1 MEKKRGIKRIILQTV
16 NVLLTTGPSIPNVNL
31 TNGDKE
37 TALHCAAQVNIFL
50 SLRVRLLLE
59 VIMAKLKV
67 ELAKWQSDNPSDSVK
82 LCPMCKSVD

>member
-67 ELAKWQSDNPSDSVK
+67 ELAKRQSDNPSETVK
-82 LCPMCKSVD
+82 LCPMCKSVE